1 MNLDEIINK
10 RYSVRKF
17 KTDKIPEDLIKKIL
31 NAGRLAPTG
40 NNAQPQ
46 KFYVISSDEN
56 KKKLKENNIFK
67 QDFVYKAPVVIICAG
82 NPDSYPSVEGDN
94 FIRATR
100 DVSIASAFIVL
111 KATELGLGTCYVGW
125 IERDKTKEVFNI
137 PEKYTVPYAIVFG
150 YPDIEQHERNR
161 KSLEEFYEEI

>member
-1 MNLDEIINK
+1 MNLDEIIDK

-17 KTDKIPEDLIKKIL
+17 KQDKIPDDLIKKIV

-46 KFYVISSDEN
+46 KFYIINSDEGR
-56 KKKLKENNIFK
+56 KKLKENNIFK
-67 QDFVYKAPVVIICAG
+67 QEFVYNAPVIIICVG

-94 FIRATR
+94 SVRAIR
-100 DVSIASAFIVL
+100 DVSIASAFMVL

-125 IERDKTKEVFNI
+125 VNKDKVKEVFNI
-137 PEKYTVPYAIVFG
+137 TERYTIPYIIALGF
-150 YPDIEQHERNR
+150 PDIEQHDR
-161 KSLEEFYEEI
+161 KRKPLEEFYEEI